1 MFHVEQK
8 INLLKEYAQRLDIH
22 LDSVQI
28 ERLLAYAQ
36 LIKEWNRKVHLIS
49 KNDVE
54 RIVER
59 HIIPSL
65 FFEKYLSR
73 FSEYGVLRIMDV
85 GTGAGFPGIVLA
97 IVEPRW
103 KLVLLDSSRKK
114 TLFLRRVCAEL
125 EIEAQVVCERY
136 EKFVEESRDDFEWIV
151 ARAVAPLGELI
162 TLVRPHLERGVRLL
176 TIKGLDFMN
185 ELDGALLEEFR
196 LSAWRFDKDI
206 MIEDYLKNK
215 CLVKVE
221 MLYG

>member
-1 MFHVEQK
+1 MEQK